1 MADYK
6 PTFSGLSPQQAKSKR
21 SVSQALLGEGM
32 DTSPVGHWTQ
42 ALARVVQGGIGGY
55 QQGAADRGEA
65 EGRRDVNARL
75 TKALTSKAPLSETAT
90 SLMGNPWSE
99 EAGQDLAVSSMK
111 QDARLAADDPRREYT
126 QRAQVAE
133 EQGLQR
139 GTAEWKSFVLTG
151 KLPNADGGALDAARL
166 DLIRAQTEAARAKS
180 NTGNVDADRTA
191 DLVRM
196 SIDPESAEGKAYRL
210 NGKLPAAGYTQMNQ
224 IQLRER
230 AAPKISE
237 GLKNLN
243 NMTETYDDAS
253 FDNAVGPFQG
263 STPSSLFGAI
273 PINIGRLFGEAANTV
288 EGGNT
293 SPSEVRSNIQG
304 TTEALAAA
312 IKPLIRA
319 PGEGVWTDADQE
331 RLVAVV
337 GDLAQSRD
345 KTEFKR
351 RLNAVRDRIKSNFAL
366 DVQFDALPG
375 ATGDAPVSEAAPSGQ
390 SVPQVTS
397 EAEYNALPSGAT
409 YTDPN
414 GKVRRKK

>member
-1 MADYK
+1 
-6 PTFSGLSPQQAKSKR
+6 
-21 SVSQALLGEGM
+21 
-32 DTSPVGHWTQ
+32 
-42 ALARVVQGGIGGY
+42 
-55 QQGAADRGEA
+55 
-65 EGRRDVNARL
+65 
-75 TKALTSKAPLSETAT
+75 
-90 SLMGNPWSE
+90 
-99 EAGQDLAVSSMK
+99 
-111 QDARLAADDPRREYT
+111 
-126 QRAQVAE
+126 
-133 EQGLQR
+133 
-139 GTAEWKSFVLTG
+139 
-151 KLPNADGGALDAARL
+151 
-166 DLIRAQTEAARAKS
+166 
-180 NTGNVDADRTA
+180 
-191 DLVRM
+191 
-196 SIDPESAEGKAYRL
+196 
-210 NGKLPAAGYTQMNQ
+210 
-224 IQLRER
+224 
-230 AAPKISE
+230 
-237 GLKNLN
+237 
-243 NMTETYDDAS
+243 
-253 FDNAVGPFQG
+253 
-263 STPSSLFGAI
+263 
-273 PINIGRLFGEAANTV
+273 LFGEAANTV